1 MSNKFNKKELEFF
14 LPDSF
19 KGLSKKYLL
28 DCIFDED
35 IQQKWSPQLGD
46 VIIGCTGNIFV
57 IGAIE
62 ELHEKL
68 GGREYFFGG
77 GSCNRD
83 GGGILDSTF
92 CYTANESGKK
102 YHPLDGEIEDL
113 YHSSIRDFKFVP
125 YPHELEKLKT
135 KQD

>member
-1 MSNKFNKKELEFF
+1 MKKCIV
-14 LPDSF
+14 
-19 KGLSKKYLL
+19 L
-28 DCIFDED
+28 DLDNTL
-35 IQQKWSPQLGD
+35 W
-46 VIIGCTGNIFV
+46 
-57 IGAIE
+57 
-62 ELHEKL
+62 
-68 GGREYFFGG
+68 
-77 GSCNRD
+77 
-83 GGGILDSTF
+83 GGILDSTF